1 MKIKISENDN
11 ILTKEN
17 KDIILENLNN
27 LTKGNLCGYLSP
39 FLNDFIDVITN
50 LPFEENNNEIIKNLL
65 SEIAKKTEF
74 DSSFDSI
81 KFNSEKQMNAL
92 ILYFFN
98 CVLLN
103 ADKIVIVD
111 MYMDLIKFFTELLKL
126 SQKNL
131 TDIQMCLKTLILKM
145 NEKQLKKIFEFLLE
159 YLNERN
165 DYKEYKITNSIIVFQ
180 IFNTLLNIIRDIF
193 INNYYSKYK
202 KTQIELI
209 GLSNA
214 SIFKKKSTPVKLNKK
229 HERQDDESDIN
240 EEFSYLKLSTLL
252 IENIKLN
259 FKYSKGELLSEII
272 EDLFDPII
280 EQFKLNGNEKEMN
293 DYYENSIKDCVYEM
307 FLNIKSDDQFKEFND
322 ELLNL
327 TREENYISRYLLVKM
342 VLYLFE
348 NIKERYL
355 TLVSDIVPSI
365 VDLLEDSNEMVQK
378 ETINLINY
386 IEKVTGESYQSYL
399 E

>member
-1 MKIKISENDN
+1 
-11 ILTKEN
+11 
-17 KDIILENLNN
+17 
-27 LTKGNLCGYLSP
+27 
-39 FLNDFIDVITN
+39 
-50 LPFEENNNEIIKNLL
+50 
-65 SEIAKKTEF
+65 
-74 DSSFDSI
+74 
-81 KFNSEKQMNAL
+81 
-92 ILYFFN
+92 
-98 CVLLN
+98 
-103 ADKIVIVD
+103 
-111 MYMDLIKFFTELLKL
+111 MDLIKFFTELLKC

-131 TDIQMCLKTLILKM
+131 ADIQICLKTLILKM